1 MRKLFPIFILLVF
14 LLTNCNSSVKQVPEV
29 PKEQAANLNDKA
41 VKDAAK
47 LNNILDQFAAPSQF
61 FEVPA
66 DRESVIKG
74 EKGTTLF
81 IDPQDL
87 ELVNGQK
94 LGSTIKVELK
104 ELTSQSDLLRNN
116 TQTVSNGKLLVS
128 GGAYYI
134 HITSDGEQAKLKSN
148 ATLSVAFPRITER
161 KMELFYGTRDSL
173 DRINWEPAGQEFA
186 AKAIKKEK
194 PRSEEVTSVKIV
206 KSELDQIFDYIEN
219 DSTPYQSRSEAEK
232 RNEVRN
238 KLYEDVYDAIQL
250 KALEWI
256 NVDMFLDAANT
267 TDLKYTF
274 AGPAKI
280 ESANILVVFTDMN
293 SVIQEYYFAY
303 GKNFNAQTISGLPVG
318 NNIKFIA
325 YSILD
330 DKVYAYSTK
339 LKLKTGQ
346 SIQVEL
352 KEMGKDALRQILK

>member
-1 MRKLFPIFILLVF
+1 MRKLFPIFILLIF
-14 LLTNCNSSVKQVPEV
+14 LLTNCNTVKQEPEVPEV
-29 PKEQAANLNDKA
+29 QEESLNDKA

-47 LNNILDQFAAPSQF
+47 LNNILEQFAAPSQF

-116 TQTVSNGKLLVS
+116 TQTVSNGMLLVS

-148 ATLSVAFPRITER
+148 ATLSVAFPRITDR

-194 PRSEEVTSVKIV
+194 PRSEEVTSV

-280 ESANILVVFTDMN
+280 ESANILVVFTGMN

-303 GKNFNAQTISGLPVG
+303 GENFNAQTISGLPVG